1 MEGYHSLE
9 KLPPHKRQCRD
20 KDINNEIDTFLNTVS
35 SLPLDELGEDNAKVR
50 LTELVSQLTS
60 SSSPEVQ
67 AIIDNSSSH

>member
-20 KDINNEIDTFLNTVS
+20 NDINNEIDTFLNTVS